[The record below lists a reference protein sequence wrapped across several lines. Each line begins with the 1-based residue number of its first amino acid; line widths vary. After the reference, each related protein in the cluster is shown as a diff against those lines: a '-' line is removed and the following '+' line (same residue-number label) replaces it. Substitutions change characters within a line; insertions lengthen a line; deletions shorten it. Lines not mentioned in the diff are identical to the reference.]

1 MYKGFYL
8 KPDSVIPK
16 GSRLARLYRLLK
28 THKKKFAMRPILS
41 AMGTYN
47 YKLAK
52 WLNKKLKPLS
62 VNEHT
67 INDKFLSADEL
78 HEMEIN
84 EYDLLVLYDVSSVFT
99 NVPVYETI
107 EGIAERGFES
117 NWSSEEHSLNIMKSD
132 LIELLQIA
140 TKHLSV

>member
-84 EYDLLVLYDVSSVFT
+84 EYDLLVLYDVPSVFT

-107 EGIAERGFES
+107 EALQKEALKVTGSAK
-117 NWSSEEHSLNIMKSD
+117 NIVS
-132 LIELLQIA
+132 
-140 TKHLSV
+140 TS